1 MLEMLFPPNFQSV
14 QVADN
19 NQLKF
24 SGDWQAM
31 TDSVSQRTD
40 NILHR
45 GSLWDQHNQQMPAG
59 HGWGLKL

>member
-1 MLEMLFPPNFQSV
+1 
-14 QVADN
+14 
-19 NQLKF
+19 
-24 SGDWQAM
+24 M

-40 NILHR
+40 NVLHR